1 MKKTFLL
8 LTFCIF
14 AATFVVC
21 ATLLESCSKKHCY
34 EPIYN
39 NPTALSV
46 TGYNSCQSIV
56 YYYRAYIGEG
66 EERLRSMDHK
76 DTIRVCGYITPCT
89 NRYAHNCQYSLV
101 DKLPVSNAQ
110 SDCEVPIES
119 WTFPDTVSVDD
130 TRKCYIIGLITFE
143 IERKNQDKMSPCD
156 IIIPQ
161 IYPVKYH
168 FE

>member
-39 NPTALSV
+39 NPPELSV